1 MTLRAL
7 VLCGNGTNCEEETAH
22 AVRLAGIQDITVL
35 TVWELMAG
43 HDTMDAYDFLCLP
56 GGFLDGDHLGS
67 ARAGAFRFMY
77 GRPANGQKTIRE
89 QMEGL
94 LAKNGVIIG
103 ICNGFQLLVKMGLLP
118 EPDWQPRVTLT
129 HNLSGRFEDRWVTLA
144 VDPESPCVFT
154 RGLEKLELPV
164 RHGEG
169 RLVTQSHDVLKDIRL
184 RHLAPLLYIHPE
196 TGHPTESY
204 PANPNGSAYGIA
216 ALCDPSGRIFGLMP
230 HPEAFSHYTNHPRWT
245 REFFAISPG
254 SSEEGAGIA
263 LFRNAVEWLQN
274 NHG

>member
-7 VLCGNGTNCEEETAH
+7 VLCGNGTNCEVETAH
-22 AVRLAGIQDITVL
+22 AVRLAGIRDVTVL

-43 HDTMDAYDFLCLP
+43 HDSIDAYDFLCLP

-67 ARAGAFRFMY
+67 ARAGAFRFMH
-77 GRPANGQKTIRE
+77 GRPDGGKKPIRE
-89 QMEGL
+89 QIDGL
-94 LAKNGVIIG
+94 LARGGVIIG

-118 EPDWQPRVTLT
+118 EPDWTPRVTLT

-144 VDPESPCVFT
+144 ADPQSPCVFT
-154 RGLEKLELPV
+154 RGLDVLELPV

-169 RLVTQSHDVLKDIRL
+169 RLAVRDESVLQDIL
-184 RHLAPLLYIHPE
+184 ARHLAPLSYTDP
-196 TGHPTESY
+196 TDGRPTETY
-204 PANPNGSAYGIA
+204 PLNPNGSPRGIA
-216 ALCDPSGRIFGLMP
+216 ALCDPTGRIFGLMP

-245 REFFAISPG
+245 RDFLDSPPPG
-254 SSEEGAGIA
+254 SEEGAGIA
-263 LFRNAVEWLQN
+263 LFRNAVEWLRE

>member
-1 MTLRAL
+1 MHLRAL

-22 AVRLAGIQDITVL
+22 AVRLAGIRDITVL

-43 HDTMDAYDFLCLP
+43 YDSIDAYDFLCLP

-67 ARAGAFRFMY
+67 ARAGAFRFTY
-77 GRPANGQKTIRE
+77 GRPGGGKKPIRE
-89 QMEGL
+89 QFDGL
-94 LAKNGVIIG
+94 LARGGVIIG

-118 EPDWQPRVTLT
+118 MPDGQPRVTLT

-144 VDPESPCVFT
+144 ADPESPCVFT
-154 RGLEKLELPV
+154 RGLGQLELPV

-169 RLVTQSHDVLKDIRL
+169 RLVAESDAVMQEIRN
-184 RHLAPLLYIHPE
+184 RHLAPLVYVDPE
-196 TGHPTESY
+196 TQKPTEAY
-204 PANPNGSAYGIA
+204 PKNPNGSPHGIA

-245 REFFAISPG
+245 REFLKSPPPG
-254 SSEEGAGIA
+254 GEEGAGIA
-263 LFRNAVEWLQN
+263 LFRNAVQWLQN
-274 NHG
+274 HHG